1 MRTELS
7 GTERASVSAS
17 SIEWTAVGVRL
28 VFDVALEA
36 PVRLRSFLPAA
47 AAPAGSAAALAE
59 ANAEPAQAQPV
70 DQPLVEVSTIGH
82 GRFPGGFRHVDTVI
96 GMRLRYVRHEE
107 SAKGEMRRLEIVQ
120 RDAETGLV
128 VTSVFLARGAVAA
141 VQTWTEATVEGD
153 GELTL
158 DFLSSFASGAF
169 LPDSGSP
176 VDDLDLAHGDNDWVV
191 ENRWRRDPLRSLGV
205 VRIDRQLQH
214 HQPRSRFA
222 TGNRGSWS
230 TGEKLPTAVLLSRT
244 SPYALAWQ
252 VEHNGPWGY
261 EVGET
266 RTAAYVVLHG
276 PTDQEHQWTRTISA
290 DRPFASVPV
299 SVGVARGGFDEAI
312 AVLTDQRRALRT
324 IRPID
329 AAMPV
334 VFNDY
339 MNTLMGDPTTE
350 KLLPLIDAAAE
361 DGADYFCIDA
371 GWYAEGHW
379 WDTVGEWQPAA
390 SRFPGGITEVIDH
403 IRERGMVA
411 GLWLEPEVIGI
422 HSPLAATLPDEA
434 FFSRGGTRVAE
445 HGRHLL
451 DLRSPAA
458 VRHLDEVVDRLVSDY
473 GVGFFK
479 MDYNTMTGP
488 GSDRGGSST
497 GDGLLEHNRA
507 LLAWLDGIQER
518 HPNLLI
524 ENCASGAMR
533 MDYAMMSRLHLQS
546 TSDQQDPVM
555 YAPIAAA
562 APASLLPEQAGNWA
576 YPRAGM
582 DPELLTLSLVNG
594 ILGRM
599 YLSGYLNRMTEAER
613 ALVREAVAAQRRV
626 LNGIDRTHPIWPL
639 GMPDWEDRWVALG
652 LASPD
657 GAVRLSI
664 WKRPGDAGLAA
675 EDTIVLPLPALRGRD
690 VAATSFFPAEQ
701 AGWDWTWNAEAGE
714 LSVTAALPAPTAR
727 VLELRPL

>member
-1 MRTELS
+1 MSTEPS
-7 GTERASVSAS
+7 GTDASERELTVDIPWA
-17 SIEWTAVGVRL
+17 TDGVRL
-28 VFDVALEA
+28 RFTAA
-36 PVRLRSFLPAA
+36 PDGPVVLRSLLPAGVEA
-47 AAPAGSAAALAE
+47 RADLPA
-59 ANAEPAQAQPV
+59 
-70 DQPLVEVSTIGH
+70 DQPLVEVSAIGH

-96 GMRLRYVRHEE
+96 GKRLRYVSHEE
-107 SAKGEMRRLEIVQ
+107 GAEGEVRRLEIVQ
-120 RDAETGLV
+120 RDGETGLV
-128 VTSVFLARGAVAA
+128 VRSVFVARGDVAA
-141 VQTWTEATVEGD
+141 VQTWTEAAIEGD

-158 DFLSSFASGAF
+158 DFLSSFASGTF
-169 LPDSGSP
+169 LPDSGTP
-176 VDDLDLAHGDNDWVV
+176 VDDFDLAHGDNDWVV
-191 ENRWRRDPLRSLGV
+191 ESRWRRNPLRSLGV
-205 VRIDRQLQH
+205 VRIDRELQH

-222 TGNRGSWS
+222 AGNRGSWS

-266 RTAAYVVLHG
+266 RTSAYVVLHG
-276 PTDQEHQWTRTISA
+276 PTDQEHQWTRTITA
-290 DRPFASVPV
+290 GRPFASVPV
-299 SVGVARGGFDEAI
+299 SVGVALGGFDEAI
-312 AVLTDQRRALRT
+312 GVLTDQRRALRNV
-324 IRPID
+324 RPID
-329 AAMPV
+329 RTMPV

-379 WDTVGEWQPAA
+379 WETVGEWQPAA
-390 SRFPGGITEVIDH
+390 SRFPGGITKVIDH

-422 HSPLAATLPDEA
+422 HSPLAATLPDDA
-434 FFSRGGTRVAE
+434 FFSRGGKRVAE

-458 VRHLDEVVDRLVSDY
+458 VQHLDEVVDRLVSDY

-488 GSDRGGSST
+488 GSDRGGSSA

-507 LLAWLDGIQER
+507 LLAWLDRIQER
-518 HPNLLI
+518 HPDLLI

-533 MDYAMMSRLHLQS
+533 MDYAMMARLHLQS

-582 DPELLTLSLVNG
+582 DRELLTFSLVNG
-594 ILGRM
+594 VLGRM
-599 YLSGYLNRMTEAER
+599 YLSGYLNRMAEDER
-613 ALVREAVAAQRRV
+613 DLVREAVAAQKRV
-626 LNGIDRTHPIWPL
+626 LEGIDATHAVWPL
-639 GMPDWEDRWVALG
+639 GMPDWEDPWVAMG
-652 LASPD
+652 LAAPD
-657 GAVRLSI
+657 GTIRLSV
-664 WKRPGDAGLAA
+664 WKRPAA
-675 EDTIVLPLPALRGRD
+675 EDGAADADGDTVVLALPALRGRT
-690 VAATSFFPAEQ
+690 VAVSSFFPAEQ
-701 AGWDWTWNAEAGE
+701 SGWQWSWDAQAGSLT
-714 LSVTAALPAPTAR
+714 VTVPIAAPTAR
-727 VLELRPL
+727 VLELRPE